1 MGAETFFL
9 PSRRKETLRMSSAL
23 DEFQPLRKGRPVCFT
38 IDFDA
43 ESLLRAM
50 VPNGNGLGLFLSE
63 LIRKE
68 ARERVGR
75 VQMLTALSEESRA

>member
-1 MGAETFFL
+1 MSVELRQPRG
-9 PSRRKETLRMSSAL
+9 RRPA
-23 DEFQPLRKGRPVCFT
+23 LRKGRPVCFT
-38 IDFDA
+38 VDYDA

-50 VPNGNGLGLFLSE
+50 VPNSQGLGLFLSE

-75 VQMLTALSEESRA
+75 AKLLLELSVMSEMSEASGTTEVG